1 MNTHPSRPPNASDFD
16 LKSSDS
22 ARAQE
27 SARERGERALEED
40 YAQSGGDYQ
49 FENSA
54 PHEARSD
61 AEFEGER
68 QRPMLHN
75 ANDNASAR
83 AENRRDNSETEEAH
97 IEESEAEELEI
108 DELEIEQLEA
118 DELEADDLA
127 LEEKSSRPESRNNSH
142 GERDEDYAEF
152 ERVFVQWK
160 ETGDPRLRERLIL
173 MNRSMVMFLARR
185 FMDRGELFEDVLQ
198 VGMLGLIYA
207 LDGYDMK
214 RGVKFST
221 FAIPTISGEIRR
233 YFRDKVS
240 GMRVPRGLQEL
251 HSTLQTRIEELTQ
264 QLDRS
269 PTYAEIAFSLKIEVE
284 QVVEAME
291 LGAAIDPLSIDDRFF
306 GEESATIA
314 ESIGAPDPQL
324 HAYEEHAALQTAL
337 EKLPAQERRVLEM
350 SYFDGHSQAEI
361 ARRLNVSQMH
371 ISRLLRR
378 SLAQLKQ
385 LLEEV

>member
-1 MNTHPSRPPNASDFD
+1 MNIRSPRSQTASDFD
-16 LKSSDS
+16 PKSLAL
-22 ARAQE
+22 ARARQLAHE
-27 SARERGERALEED
+27 SAREQHLLENHATDNEN
-40 YAQSGGDYQ
+40 YQ
-49 FENSA
+49 FENS
-54 PHEARSD
+54 H
-61 AEFEGER
+61 
-68 QRPMLHN
+68 
-75 ANDNASAR
+75 ANSSHADEVPGAR
-83 AENRRDNSETEEAH
+83 ASESGAARLLDVTDEN
-97 IEESEAEELEI
+97 EAE
-108 DELEIEQLEA
+108 DFDGDEIEN
-118 DELEADDLA
+118 
-127 LEEKSSRPESRNNSH
+127 SRPENPFEARDN
-142 GERDEDYAEF
+142 RDEDYTEF

-160 ETGDPRLRERLIL
+160 ATNDPRLRERLIL

-207 LDGYDMK
+207 LDGYDMD

-251 HSTLQTRIEELTQ
+251 HSQLQTRIEELTQ

-291 LGAAIDPLSIDDRFF
+291 LGSAIDPLSIDDRFY

-324 HAYEEHAALQTAL
+324 HAYEEHAALQAAL

-350 SYFDGHSQAEI
+350 NYFEGHSQAEI

-378 SLAQLKQ
+378 SLAQLKE
-385 LLEEV
+385 LLEDS

>member
-1 MNTHPSRPPNASDFD
+1 MNIPLPRPLLSSDFD
-16 LKSSDS
+16 AKSS
-22 ARAQE
+22 
-27 SARERGERALEED
+27 
-40 YAQSGGDYQ
+40 
-49 FENSA
+49 
-54 PHEARSD
+54 
-61 AEFEGER
+61 
-68 QRPMLHN
+68 
-75 ANDNASAR
+75 ASAR
-83 AENRRDNSETEEAH
+83 AREDALRERKEQQSALEKDDYSEQEAEQEAQEPEDIEEITEGEPVLDLTVAPHETDVSEIAPIATELVVANYLGLTEEDE
-97 IEESEAEELEI
+97 IEEEDIDAEDEAPVSE
-108 DELEIEQLEA
+108 QQPV
-118 DELEADDLA
+118 
-127 LEEKSSRPESRNNSH
+127 KSDAKE
-142 GERDEDYAEF
+142 EDYAEF

-160 ETGDPRLRERLIL
+160 ATSDPRLRERLIL

-185 FMDRGELFEDVLQ
+185 FMDRGELFEDVMQ

-207 LDGYDMK
+207 LDGYDPA

-251 HSTLQTRIEELTQ
+251 HSALQIRIEELTQ

-291 LGAAIDPLSIDDRFF
+291 LGSAIDPLSIDDRFY

-314 ESIGAPDPQL
+314 ESVGAPDPNL
-324 HAYEEHAALQTAL
+324 HAYEEHAALQAAL
-337 EKLPAQERRVLEM
+337 EKLPSQERRVLEL
-350 SYFDGHSQAEI
+350 SFFDGHSQAEI
-361 ARRLNVSQMH
+361 ARQMNVSQMH
-371 ISRLLRR
+371 ISRLMRR

-385 LLEEV
+385 LLEDE

>member
-1 MNTHPSRPPNASDFD
+1 MNTSLPRTTHSSDFD
-16 LKSSDS
+16 AKSS
-22 ARAQE
+22 
-27 SARERGERALEED
+27 
-40 YAQSGGDYQ
+40 
-49 FENSA
+49 
-54 PHEARSD
+54 
-61 AEFEGER
+61 
-68 QRPMLHN
+68 
-75 ANDNASAR
+75 ASAR
-83 AENRRDNSETEEAH
+83 AHEDALRERREQESDDYDLQDAEELEASEEIIESEPSLDLTITPDETDVADIPPAETESVATNYLGLTEEEDE
-97 IEESEAEELEI
+97 IEESEDLEV
-108 DELEIEQLEA
+108 E
-118 DELEADDLA
+118 DDP
-127 LEEKSSRPESRNNSH
+127 SESVEHPVKNDAR
-142 GERDEDYAEF
+142 EEDYAEF

-160 ETGDPRLRERLIL
+160 ATNDPRLRERLIL

-185 FMDRGELFEDVLQ
+185 FMDRGELFEDVMQ

-207 LDGYDMK
+207 LDGYDPA

-251 HSTLQTRIEELTQ
+251 HSALQIRIEELTQ

-291 LGAAIDPLSIDDRFF
+291 LGSAIDPLSIDDRYY

-314 ESIGAPDPQL
+314 ESVGAPDPNL
-324 HAYEEHAALQTAL
+324 HAYEEHAALQAAL
-337 EKLPAQERRVLEM
+337 EKLPSQERRVLEL
-350 SYFDGHSQAEI
+350 SFFDGHSQSEI
-361 ARRLNVSQMH
+361 ARQMNVSQMH
-371 ISRLLRR
+371 ISRLMRR

-385 LLEEV
+385 LLEDE

>member
-1 MNTHPSRPPNASDFD
+1 MNTSSLRPRPNSEFDLNSPALARAHAATASDLRPEVVANEEIAAEIASDFPAPD
-16 LKSSDS
+16 FPAALP
-22 ARAQE
+22 ATPE
-27 SARERGERALEED
+27 SPAANYLGLGE
-40 YAQSGGDYQ
+40 
-49 FENSA
+49 
-54 PHEARSD
+54 
-61 AEFEGER
+61 
-68 QRPMLHN
+68 
-75 ANDNASAR
+75 
-83 AENRRDNSETEEAH
+83 
-97 IEESEAEELEI
+97 
-108 DELEIEQLEA
+108 EA
-118 DELEADDLA
+118 DEGTEESGELEDEEPE
-127 LEEKSSRPESRNNSH
+127 LESVAPPKLDAKE
-142 GERDEDYAEF
+142 EDYAEF

-160 ETGDPRLRERLIL
+160 QTNDPRLRERLIL

-185 FMDRGELFEDVLQ
+185 FADRGELFEDVLQ

-207 LDGYDMK
+207 LDGYNLE

-251 HSTLQTRIEELTQ
+251 HATLQVRIEELTQ

-291 LGAAIDPLSIDDRFF
+291 LGAAIEPISIDDRFY

-324 HAYEEHAALQTAL
+324 HAYEEHAALQAAL
-337 EKLPAQERRVLEM
+337 EKLPAQERRVLEL
-350 SYFDGHSQAEI
+350 SFFEGHSQAEI
-361 ARRLNVSQMH
+361 ARRMNVSQMH

-385 LLEEV
+385 LLEES

>member
-1 MNTHPSRPPNASDFD
+1 MNSVFLVNTRSPHPATASDFD
-16 LKSSDS
+16 VKPSPL
-22 ARAQE
+22 ARE
-27 SARERGERALEED
+27 PEARER
-40 YAQSGGDYQ
+40 
-49 FENSA
+49 
-54 PHEARSD
+54 EARSLQQEKD
-61 AEFEGER
+61 AQSVADAQFHSDVAG
-68 QRPMLHN
+68 
-75 ANDNASAR
+75 
-83 AENRRDNSETEEAH
+83 ENREIYANGQLSLAQLPSNELALSSDFSDEAT
-97 IEESEAEELEI
+97 I
-108 DELEIEQLEA
+108 
-118 DELEADDLA
+118 DDLA
-127 LEEKSSRPESRNNSH
+127 TDEIAHPDSSAGS
-142 GERDEDYAEF
+142 EDYAEF

-160 ETGDPRLRERLIL
+160 ATGDPRLRERLIL

-207 LDGYDMK
+207 LDGYDLE

-251 HSTLQTRIEELTQ
+251 HSALQAKIEELTQ

-291 LGAAIDPLSIDDRFF
+291 LGSAIDPLSIDDRFY

-324 HAYEEHAALQTAL
+324 HAYEEHAALQAAL

-350 SYFDGHSQAEI
+350 NFFEGHSQAEI
-361 ARRLNVSQMH
+361 ARRLHVSQMH

-378 SLAQLKQ
+378 SLAQLKE
-385 LLEEV
+385 LLEDS

>member
-1 MNTHPSRPPNASDFD
+1 MNTRSLRPQTANDFD
-16 LKSSDS
+16 LKSLTLARAGESDS
-22 ARAQE
+22 ANE
-27 SARERGERALEED
+27 LEED
-40 YAQSGGDYQ
+40 YAQGVNPQ
-49 FENSA
+49 FE
-54 PHEARSD
+54 R
-61 AEFEGER
+61 GI
-68 QRPMLHN
+68 
-75 ANDNASAR
+75 ANDSPIEAALAPSLKSA
-83 AENRRDNSETEEAH
+83 APDLV
-97 IEESEAEELEI
+97 EESEKYENEL
-108 DELEIEQLEA
+108 DELDAREIESSNSA
-118 DELEADDLA
+118 TRSDERNHERNRDD
-127 LEEKSSRPESRNNSH
+127 
-142 GERDEDYAEF
+142 RDEDYAEF

-160 ETGDPRLRERLIL
+160 ATGDPRLRERLIL

-207 LDGYDMK
+207 LDGYDLD

-233 YFRDKVS
+233 YFRDKIS

-251 HSTLQTRIEELTQ
+251 HARLQIRIEELTQ

-291 LGAAIDPLSIDDRFF
+291 LGSVIDPLSIDDRFY

-314 ESIGAPDPQL
+314 ESVGAPDPQL
-324 HAYEEHAALQTAL
+324 HAYEEHAALQAAL

-350 SYFDGHSQAEI
+350 NFFEGHSQAEI

-378 SLAQLKQ
+378 SLSQLKE
-385 LLEEV
+385 LLEES

>member
-1 MNTHPSRPPNASDFD
+1 MNLASLVNTRSPLPNAASDFD
-16 LKSSDS
+16 LKSSQLARVRET
-22 ARAQE
+22 ARAARLPQE
-27 SARERGERALEED
+27 VDAQELDNAQFESSVAREDQEN
-40 YAQSGGDYQ
+40 YADSGPISLQQSS
-49 FENSA
+49 NSRLSLPLGFA
-54 PHEARSD
+54 D
-61 AEFEGER
+61 
-68 QRPMLHN
+68 
-75 ANDNASAR
+75 
-83 AENRRDNSETEEAH
+83 ET
-97 IEESEAEELEI
+97 EI
-108 DELEIEQLEA
+108 DEGEIDEIADAEIENSSA
-118 DELEADDLA
+118 
-127 LEEKSSRPESRNNSH
+127 SRPERED
-142 GERDEDYAEF
+142 GRDGARDEDYAEF
-152 ERVFVQWK
+152 ERIFVQWK
-160 ETGDPRLRERLIL
+160 ATDDPRLRERLIL

-207 LDGYDMK
+207 LDGYDLD

-251 HSTLQTRIEELTQ
+251 HSQLQARIEQLTQ

-291 LGAAIDPLSIDDRFF
+291 LGSAVDPLSIDDRFY
-306 GEESATIA
+306 GDESATIA

-324 HAYEEHAALQTAL
+324 HAYEEHAALQSAL

-350 SYFDGHSQAEI
+350 NFFEGHSQAEI

-378 SLAQLKQ
+378 SLAQLKE
-385 LLEEV
+385 LLEDS

>member
-1 MNTHPSRPPNASDFD
+1 MESPVA
-16 LKSSDS
+16 
-22 ARAQE
+22 ARASASAEMSDETQISSEADYSPDYPIEEPELAAALDRDLAAPCENAGRE
-27 SARERGERALEED
+27 SAVATPELESPNYLGLSED
-40 YAQSGGDYQ
+40 
-49 FENSA
+49 E
-54 PHEARSD
+54 D
-61 AEFEGER
+61 AE
-68 QRPMLHN
+68 
-75 ANDNASAR
+75 
-83 AENRRDNSETEEAH
+83 
-97 IEESEAEELEI
+97 
-108 DELEIEQLEA
+108 
-118 DELEADDLA
+118 
-127 LEEKSSRPESRNNSH
+127 
-142 GERDEDYAEF
+142 DEDAEDEDEDAEDEEEEVESNLESQSEPQAVMAPGKEDEHAEF
-152 ERVFVQWK
+152 ERIFIQWK
-160 ETGDPRLRERLIL
+160 ATNDPRLRERLIL

-185 FMDRGELFEDVLQ
+185 FMDRGELFEDVMQ

-207 LDGYDMK
+207 LDGYELD

-269 PTYAEIAFSLKIEVE
+269 PTYSEIAFSLKIEVE

-291 LGAAIDPLSIDDRFF
+291 LGAAIDPLSIDDRFY

-314 ESIGAPDPQL
+314 ESVGAPDPQL

-337 EKLPAQERRVLEM
+337 ENLGPQERRVLEM
-350 SYFDGHSQAEI
+350 SFFEGHSQSEI

-385 LLEEV
+385 LLEES

>member
-1 MNTHPSRPPNASDFD
+1 MNIRSPRSQTASDFD
-16 LKSSDS
+16 PKSLAL
-22 ARAQE
+22 ARARQLAHE
-27 SARERGERALEED
+27 SAREQDLLENHATDTEN
-40 YAQSGGDYQ
+40 YQ
-49 FENSA
+49 FENS
-54 PHEARSD
+54 H
-61 AEFEGER
+61 
-68 QRPMLHN
+68 
-75 ANDNASAR
+75 ANSSHADEVTGAR
-83 AENRRDNSETEEAH
+83 ASESGAARLLDVTD
-97 IEESEAEELEI
+97 ESEAE
-108 DELEIEQLEA
+108 DFDGDEIEN
-118 DELEADDLA
+118 
-127 LEEKSSRPESRNNSH
+127 SRPENPFEARDN
-142 GERDEDYAEF
+142 RDEDYTEF

-160 ETGDPRLRERLIL
+160 ATNDPRLRERLIL

-207 LDGYDMK
+207 LDGYDMD

-251 HSTLQTRIEELTQ
+251 HSQLQTRIEELTQ

-291 LGAAIDPLSIDDRFF
+291 LGSAIDPLSIDDRFY

-324 HAYEEHAALQTAL
+324 HAYEEHAALQAAL

-350 SYFDGHSQAEI
+350 NYFEGHSQAEI

-378 SLAQLKQ
+378 SLSQLKE
-385 LLEEV
+385 LLEDS

>member
-1 MNTHPSRPPNASDFD
+1 MNTRSLLSPPTDDFD
-16 LKSSDS
+16 AKSTAL
-22 ARAQE
+22 ARVYEPLADRTNAPSYVNE
-27 SARERGERALEED
+27 SEFIENNNGEIETDEVEIEIEE
-40 YAQSGGDYQ
+40 
-49 FENSA
+49 E
-54 PHEARSD
+54 
-61 AEFEGER
+61 
-68 QRPMLHN
+68 
-75 ANDNASAR
+75 
-83 AENRRDNSETEEAH
+83 EEAV
-97 IEESEAEELEI
+97 ESSAETRFDVR
-108 DELEIEQLEA
+108 DERE
-118 DELEADDLA
+118 
-127 LEEKSSRPESRNNSH
+127 
-142 GERDEDYAEF
+142 EDYAEF
-152 ERVFVQWK
+152 ERIFVQWK
-160 ETGDPRLRERLIL
+160 ATDDPRLRERLIL

-185 FMDRGELFEDVLQ
+185 FLDRGELFEDVLQ

-207 LDGYDMK
+207 LDGYDLD

-251 HSTLQTRIEELTQ
+251 HSQLQTRIEELTQ

-291 LGAAIDPLSIDDRFF
+291 LGAAIDPLSIDDRFY

-324 HAYEEHAALQTAL
+324 RAYEEHAALQAAL

-350 SYFDGHSQAEI
+350 SYFEGHSQAEI

-378 SLAQLKQ
+378 SLSQLKE
-385 LLEEV
+385 LLEDS

>member
-1 MNTHPSRPPNASDFD
+1 MNLVSVVNTRSQFPSAAQDFD
-16 LKSSDS
+16 AESSRLS
-22 ARAQE
+22 RARNGAHNGAHNGARDNVAVEGLLEEEREQSQVNAQFE
-27 SARERGERALEED
+27 SSVARENRENDADAAAL
-40 YAQSGGDYQ
+40 ALQQSASNGLSLSME
-49 FENSA
+49 F
-54 PHEARSD
+54 
-61 AEFEGER
+61 AE
-68 QRPMLHN
+68 Q
-75 ANDNASAR
+75 S
-83 AENRRDNSETEEAH
+83 
-97 IEESEAEELEI
+97 EI
-108 DELEIEQLEA
+108 DELES
-118 DELEADDLA
+118 DEIASANPDYQNTA
-127 LEEKSSRPESRNNSH
+127 LGERNDNRY
-142 GERDEDYAEF
+142 ENRDEDYAEF
-152 ERVFVQWK
+152 ERVFVEWK
-160 ETGDPRLRERLIL
+160 ATGDPRLRERLIL
-173 MNRSMVMFLARR
+173 MNRSMVIFLARR

-207 LDGYDMK
+207 LDGYNLE

-251 HSTLQTRIEELTQ
+251 HSQLQTRIEELTQ

-291 LGAAIDPLSIDDRFF
+291 LGSAIDPLSIDDRFY

-324 HAYEEHAALQTAL
+324 HAYEEHAALQAAL

-350 SYFDGHSQAEI
+350 NFFEGHSQAEI

-378 SLAQLKQ
+378 SLAQLKE
-385 LLEEV
+385 LLEDA

>member
-1 MNTHPSRPPNASDFD
+1 MNTSSPRPQNASDFE
-16 LKSSDS
+16 LKSSGL
-22 ARAQE
+22 ARARE
-27 SARERGERALEED
+27 AARAGRELEEN
-40 YAQSGGDYQ
+40 YAQGLGYYQ
-49 FENSA
+49 LENS
-54 PHEARSD
+54 H
-61 AEFEGER
+61 
-68 QRPMLHN
+68 
-75 ANDNASAR
+75 ANDGHA
-83 AENRRDNSETEEAH
+83 AEDAVAFQQSSQIAPAQ
-97 IEESEAEELEI
+97 SFDLA
-108 DELEIEQLEA
+108 DEIET
-118 DELEADDLA
+118 DDFTDDFDAGA
-127 LEEKSSRPESRNNSH
+127 LDAGAIKDSDSEEQASSRE
-142 GERDEDYAEF
+142 EREEDYAEF
-152 ERVFVQWK
+152 ERVFTQWK
-160 ETGDPRLRERLIL
+160 ATGDPRLRERLIL

-207 LDGYDMK
+207 LDGYDVN

-251 HSTLQTRIEELTQ
+251 HLTLQAKIEELTQ

-291 LGAAIDPLSIDDRFF
+291 LGSAIDPLSIDDRFY

-324 HAYEEHAALQTAL
+324 RAYEEHAALQTAL

-350 SYFDGHSQAEI
+350 NFFEGHSQAEI
-361 ARRLNVSQMH
+361 ARRFNVSQMH

-378 SLAQLKQ
+378 SLAQLKE
-385 LLEEV
+385 LLEDS

>member
-1 MNTHPSRPPNASDFD
+1 VNTRPLRPPNASDFD
-16 LKSSDS
+16 LKSSAS
-22 ARAQE
+22 ARAHE
-27 SARERGERALEED
+27 PSRERENRALEED
-40 YAQSGGDYQ
+40 YAQGVGDYQ
-49 FENSA
+49 FENSVAHQAYSGAEIQGSLEQSA
-54 PHEARSD
+54 PQSASE
-61 AEFEGER
+61 
-68 QRPMLHN
+68 
-75 ANDNASAR
+75 NASAR
-83 AENRRDNSETEEAH
+83 AADSRDDSEIPEAE
-97 IEESEAEELEI
+97 IEE
-108 DELEIEQLEA
+108 LEA
-118 DELEADDLA
+118 DELEADALA
-127 LEEKSSRPESRNNSH
+127 ADEATDGQTGSSE
-142 GERDEDYAEF
+142 ERDEDYAEF

-160 ETGDPRLRERLIL
+160 ATGDPRLRERLIL

-207 LDGYDMK
+207 LDGYDME

-251 HSTLQTRIEELTQ
+251 HATLQTRIEELTQ

-291 LGAAIDPLSIDDRFF
+291 LGAAIDPLSIDDRFY

-324 HAYEEHAALQTAL
+324 HAYEEHAALQSAL

-385 LLEEV
+385 LLEDA

>member
-1 MNTHPSRPPNASDFD
+1 MNLVSVVNTRSTQPFAASDFD
-16 LKSSDS
+16 AKPSQL

-27 SARERGERALEED
+27 SARAQRVSEED
-40 YAQSGGDYQ
+40 YAQGAANAQ
-49 FENSA
+49 FQSSIA
-54 PHEARSD
+54 Y
-61 AEFEGER
+61 
-68 QRPMLHN
+68 
-75 ANDNASAR
+75 
-83 AENRRDNSETEEAH
+83 ENRADNEPISLEQAPSEVPEHPLDLA
-97 IEESEAEELEI
+97 AET
-108 DELEIEQLEA
+108 
-118 DELEADDLA
+118 EADDLEM
-127 LEEKSSRPESRNNSH
+127 EEIADAT
-142 GERDEDYAEF
+142 GETARVAREERVEDYAEF

-160 ETGDPRLRERLIL
+160 ATGDPRLRERLIL

-207 LDGYDMK
+207 LDGYELE

-251 HSTLQTRIEELTQ
+251 HATLQTRIEELTQ

-291 LGAAIDPLSIDDRFF
+291 LGSAIDPLSIDDRFG
-306 GEESATIA
+306 GEESGTIA

-350 SYFDGHSQAEI
+350 NFFEGHSQSEI

-378 SLAQLKQ
+378 SLAQLKE
-385 LLEEV
+385 LLEDS